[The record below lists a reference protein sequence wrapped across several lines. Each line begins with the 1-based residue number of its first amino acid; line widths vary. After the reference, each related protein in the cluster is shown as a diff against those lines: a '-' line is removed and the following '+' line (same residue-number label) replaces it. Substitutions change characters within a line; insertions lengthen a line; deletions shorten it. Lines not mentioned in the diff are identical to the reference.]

1 MRLAVV
7 SDTHFGDDLC
17 TLVRPRPGGGTPEPG
32 PGYAAL
38 RDAVGQVD
46 YLVLLGDIIDLSVS
60 GYEDAYR
67 DAKQERYLERIE
79 AVVAGRSVP
88 VLTRLVRRF
97 LALRDRPWGA
107 LNPDPRGR
115 PHRLVSDRRS
125 IQSSRVERSAGGVI
139 RRSRVASATRRRR
152 VSSPRASRS
161 PPSK

>member
-46 YLVLLGDIIDLSVS
+46 YLVLLGDIIDLSMA

-67 DAKQERYLERIE
+67 DAKAFFTALQRDGLARELVYVPGNHDFDIWNVVEHQVSVINQLKPVSYTHLTLPTKRI
-79 AVVAGRSVP
+79 V
-88 VLTRLVRRF
+88 
-97 LALRDRPWGA
+97 
-107 LNPDPRGR
+107 
-115 PHRLVSDRRS
+115 
-125 IQSSRVERSAGGVI
+125 
-139 RRSRVASATRRRR
+139 
-152 VSSPRASRS
+152 
-161 PPSK
+161 